1 MTPARIAIILA
12 YAVCMALLAGSAAL
26 AENRALVRC
35 DTAWMEASLAY
46 PQFGHAGVD
55 DALARFA
62 AQELAQR
69 AQNMAGEFDRTVSG
83 QGKIAKLEG
92 SYTLFCPSSQV
103 VSVLFELRATSP
115 RWPAPRL
122 SFAAR
127 SYHLPTGEE
136 LTLADV
142 FAKLPEALE
151 VLSRKCSP
159 KLLAKI
165 LARHTQEHIE
175 IAWFLRT
182 RLIVP
187 GYPIP
192 DGADMA
198 EFSRRGGDAPAM
210 RLLEGVVRG
219 TRAEAEHYKH
229 FLLTPE
235 GVRIQFDPLQ
245 LGGPEVGAHYL
256 DLSLGELQDAKPR
269 LALWNK

>member
-1 MTPARIAIILA
+1 VTAARFSTILV
-12 YAVCMALLAGSAAL
+12 YAVCMALLAGSAAQ
-26 AENRALVRC
+26 AEKHALVRY
-35 DTAWMEASLAY
+35 DTEWTEASLAY

-55 DALARFA
+55 AALARFA

-69 AQNMAGEFDRTVSG
+69 AQNMEGEFDRTVSG
-83 QGKIAKLEG
+83 AGKVVKLEG
-92 SYTLFCPSSQV
+92 HYTLFRPSSLV

-127 SYHLPTGEE
+127 SYRLPTGEE
-136 LTLADV
+136 LTLSDV
-142 FAKLPEALE
+142 FEKLPEALE

-159 KLLAKI
+159 KLLSKI

-182 RLIVP
+182 RLIVQ

-219 TRAEAEHYKH
+219 TRAEAKHYQH
-229 FLLTPE
+229 FALTSE
-235 GVRIQFDPLQ
+235 GVRIQFEPLQ
-245 LGGPEVGAHYL
+245 LGGPEVGAPYL
-256 DLSLGELQDAKPR
+256 DLSLRELQDAKPR